1 MDWNEELARL
11 TQDVLVAKPMA
22 GTTESGKNGGFQRN
36 SPATTRK
43 SERNYAGIREW
54 QAELSI
60 SRLFRTSIRLQTAFD
75 RCFSQF
81 GITAQEA
88 AVLVHCAEDGE
99 TSAGNL
105 AKTMGRDKGKITR
118 FVDRLETGGFITR
131 RNDPRDHRLLIIRVT
146 GKGRRVAPQLRSRFE
161 EVRSQFFEGV
171 LNVDIDKLE
180 TVLSQLHANAERLC
194 GERVLKCAH
203 GQQAGA

>member
-1 MDWNEELARL
+1 MNWSEQLTRL
-11 TQDVLVAKPMA
+11 TRQVVTAKRMTE
-22 GTTESGKNGGFQRN
+22 TTETGKRAGFLRNPPGRGGKT
-36 SPATTRK
+36 ARK
-43 SERNYAGIREW
+43 FTGIREW

-81 GITAQEA
+81 GMTAQEA
-88 AVLVHCAEDGE
+88 AVLMHCAEEGE
-99 TSAGNL
+99 TSAGKL
-105 AKTMGRDKGKITR
+105 ARAMGRDKGKITR
-118 FVDRLETGGFITR
+118 FVDRLETSGFLTR
-131 RNDPRDHRLLIIRVT
+131 GSDPRDHRLSIIKATNR
-146 GKGRRVAPQLRSRFE
+146 GRRVVPHLKMRFE

-194 GERVLKCAH
+194 EVKPHKAAQG
-203 GQQAGA
+203 

>member
-1 MDWNEELARL
+1 MNWTEQLAHL
-11 TQDVLVAKPMA
+11 TRDVMTAKQL
-22 GTTESGKNGGFQRN
+22 TTNTVTGKNAGLL
-36 SPATTRK
+36 RK
-43 SERNYAGIREW
+43 TPGKPEKPRWKFASIREW

-81 GITAQEA
+81 GMTAQEA
-88 AVLVHCAEDGE
+88 AVLMHCAEEGE
-99 TSAGNL
+99 TSAGKL
-105 AKTMGRDKGKITR
+105 ARAMGRDKGKITR
-118 FVDRLETGGFITR
+118 FVDRLETSGLLTR
-131 RNDPRDHRLLIIRVT
+131 KSDPRDHRLSIIKATSR
-146 GKGRRVAPQLRSRFE
+146 GRRVVPHLKMRFE

-194 GERVLKCAH
+194 EERAPRNTH
-203 GQQAGA
+203 G